1 MKPQRWLTALI
12 LLCGAAIA
20 LAIVFISPAEDIRL
34 KAFCQLHGYGWRGTS
49 RNGIYCVDERGRLIP
64 PEKAW
69 RIRPPTALSSNSATI
84 TADQPSAAKHIQTK

>member
-1 MKPQRWLTALI
+1 MKPQRWLTAVI

-34 KAFCQLHGYGWRGTS
+34 EAFCQRHGYGWRGTPLD
-49 RNGIYCVDERGRLIP
+49 GIYCVDKRGRLIP

-69 RIRPPTALSSNSATI
+69 RIRPPTALSGDPRPIAPP
-84 TADQPSAAKHIQTK
+84 Q